1 MARTIKRTSLQDLI
15 SNSPYCLL
23 YSSCDISLKN
33 LVLDQLII
41 PYSRFF
47 LIHIT
52 CLLDIVR
59 KNSRKCI
66 IGGLR
71 ARTIPWFF
79 GHFWKCSE
87 VVEFWHVDTQ
97 KWPKNQGIIL
107 ALSPPIVWLPLQIR
121 KYSLSNHAFNC
132 WLRITGMGLTVKW
145 WEN

>member
-1 MARTIKRTSLQDLI
+1 MTIIQPVLKLQVNSALGILRFLRFSAEIHHDGKDNQENFPWPFHSQDLI
-15 SNSPYCLL
+15 SNSPNCLL
-23 YSSCDISLKN
+23 YSSCDISLEN

-47 LIHIT
+47 LIHVT

-66 IGGLR
+66 I
-71 ARTIPWFF
+71 
-79 GHFWKCSE
+79 
-87 VVEFWHVDTQ
+87 
-97 KWPKNQGIIL
+97 
-107 ALSPPIVWLPLQIR
+107 VWLPLQTR

-132 WLRITGMGLTVKW
+132 WLRITGMGLTAKW